1 MPSRRSLLGLIGS
14 GLAGSLAGCSA
25 LSDGA
30 PNASRDAASTTSP
43 SNESTTTSSDDGSS
57 TTEPDESTQQDQLV
71 VDATRID
78 PDEVSHGLT
87 LVPLSPRL
95 LDLVSRAATSD
106 KRVDLTP
113 SGGSYDDDPLVIGAF
128 DAIEFQ
134 GETYE
139 PATDFAYFAQ
149 EATYRY
155 RLEPVNESEVDET
168 ITSYRDLP
176 RDEQR
181 VADQILEEGS
191 FDVGH
196 HEDHP
201 DAAWRFREYD
211 ALRVDNE
218 TYQILVEVGDMATHH
233 MLRLDPTTPD
243 DADRVVEIAVETV
256 PAQIRETVERAVSD
270 GSAAVLERDAMRS
283 FVGDGEYVLTTHA
296 VARLGLHVESPD
308 S

>member
-1 MPSRRSLLGLIGS
+1 MPSRRSLLGLLGS
-14 GLAGSLAGCSA
+14 GLTGSLAGCSA
-25 LSDGA
+25 FGDGPA
-30 PNASRDAASTTSP
+30 EASRDTGGTASQP
-43 SNESTTTSSDDGSS
+43 DESTTTSSDDGST

-71 VDATRID
+71 LDATRID
-78 PDEVSHGLT
+78 PGEVSHGLT
-87 LVPLSPRL
+87 LVPISPRL

-106 KRVDLTP
+106 RRVDLTP
-113 SGGSYDDDPLVIGAF
+113 TGGSYDDDPLVLGSF
-128 DAIEFQ
+128 DALEFR

-155 RLEPVNESEVDET
+155 RLEPVDESEFDGT
-168 ITSYRDLP
+168 ITSYTDLP

-201 DAAWRFREYD
+201 DAAWRLREYD
-211 ALRVDNE
+211 ALRVENE

-243 DADRVVEIAVETV
+243 DTDRVVEIAAETV
-256 PAQIRETVERAVSD
+256 PAQIRDTVERAVSD
-270 GSAAVLERDAMRS
+270 GSATVLERGAMRS
-283 FVGDGEYVLTTHA
+283 FVGNGEYVVTTHA
-296 VARLGLHVESPD
+296 VARLSLHVESPD

>member
-1 MPSRRSLLGLIGS
+1 MPSRRSLLGLLGS
-14 GLAGSLAGCSA
+14 GLAGSLAGCSMFG
-25 LSDGA
+25 DEA
-30 PNASRDAASTTSP
+30 PATSRDAASTTSP
-43 SNESTTTSSDDGSS
+43 SDESTTTSSDDGST
-57 TTEPDESTQQDQLV
+57 TTEPDDGTQKDQLV
-71 VDATRID
+71 LDATRID
-78 PDEVSHGLT
+78 PEEVSHGLT

-113 SGGSYDDDPLVIGAF
+113 SGGSYDDDPLVLGSF
-128 DAIEFQ
+128 DAIEFR

-139 PATDFAYFAQ
+139 PATEFAYFAQ

-155 RLEPVNESEVDET
+155 RLEQVNESEVDDNVT
-168 ITSYRDLP
+168 RYTDLP

-181 VADQILEEGS
+181 VADQILEAGS

-196 HEDHP
+196 HEDHL

-211 ALRVDNE
+211 ALRVENE
-218 TYQILVEVGDMATHH
+218 TYQILVEVGDMGTHH

-243 DADRVVEIAVETV
+243 DADRVVGIAADTV
-256 PAQIRETVERAVSD
+256 PAQLRETVKRAVSD
-270 GSAAVLERDAMRS
+270 GSARVLERNSMRS
-283 FVGDGEYVLTTHA
+283 FVGAGEYVLTMHA
-296 VARLGLHVESPD
+296 VARLSLHVESPD